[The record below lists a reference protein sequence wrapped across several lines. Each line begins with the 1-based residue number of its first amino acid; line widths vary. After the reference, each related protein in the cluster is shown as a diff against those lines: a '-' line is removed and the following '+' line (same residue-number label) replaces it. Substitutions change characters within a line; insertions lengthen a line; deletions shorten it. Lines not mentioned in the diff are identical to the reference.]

1 MKTFTHLPTDALF
14 EKFTETIV
22 SAKQMAVLPIVA
34 MTGGST
40 PKAWFQWL
48 VSRPEY
54 HGETLTGIVWT
65 VSDERYVQIGHADSN
80 YGTMGRLMLDP
91 LMLPILNRLP
101 WPVDL
106 PPHEAVSTY
115 AVRFDGRGIT
125 TPLYD
130 ICVVGMGDDGHT
142 LSLFPGSPLI
152 ADDGG
157 ASFTA
162 IDVPGKGYRLTLT
175 PSGLARCGKIVLIVT
190 GAAKAK
196 ILHQV
201 LYGPINESALP
212 AQILR
217 RHADKL
223 IVFADEA
230 ASAHLPTPEGIQV

>member
-1 MKTFTHLPTDALF
+1 MILHTHLPTDVLF
-14 EKFTETIV
+14 ERFTETIV

-48 VSRPEY
+48 IARPENY
-54 HGETLTGIVWT
+54 SESLKGIVWT

-80 YGTMGRLMLDP
+80 YGTMARLMLDP
-91 LMLPILNRLP
+91 LSLPILNRLP

-106 PPHEAVSTY
+106 PPQEAAHTY
-115 AVRFDGRGIT
+115 AVRFDGRGIS

-142 LSLFPGSPLI
+142 LSLFPHSPLLK
-152 ADDGG
+152 DDEGKF
-157 ASFTA
+157 FTA
-162 IDVPGKGYRLTLT
+162 IDVPGKGQRLTLT
-175 PSGLARCGKIVLIVT
+175 PTGLGKCGKIVLIVT

-196 ILHQV
+196 V
-201 LYGPINESALP
+201 LKEVLFGPMDETHLP

-217 RHADKL
+217 HHKDKL

-230 ASAHLPTPEGIQV
+230 ASAHLPMPEAV